1 MFEVAILILFAAWIV
16 WLFWFVHKER
26 RWMDDYSVE
35 E

>member
-1 MFEVAILILFAAWIV
+1 MFEVTILILFAACIA

-26 RWMDDYSVE
+26 RWMDDYSGE